1 MPRAVMTIAGDS
13 VGRIAWRELR
23 RDDDTTIEAVW
34 SLNPTLAAYGPLL
47 PSGVRVTLPDIKPR
61 ANTARKVVTAWD

>member
-1 MPRAVMTIAGDS
+1 MPRVVMTIAGDS

-23 RDDDTTIEAVW
+23 RDDDASIEALW
-34 SLNPTLAAYGPLL
+34 SLNPKLAAYGPLL
-47 PSGVRVTLPDIKPR
+47 PSGVRVALPSIKPR